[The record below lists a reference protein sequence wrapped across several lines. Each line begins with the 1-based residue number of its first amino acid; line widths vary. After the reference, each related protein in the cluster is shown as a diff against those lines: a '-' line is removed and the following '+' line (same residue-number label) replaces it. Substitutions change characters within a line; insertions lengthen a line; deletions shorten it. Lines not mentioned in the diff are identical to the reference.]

1 MIIKSKAN
9 IRVFLDSF
17 QVFSQWDGTK
27 HYFQFE
33 DGLPSGS
40 ITLMK
45 YPDGTFTL
53 YQKNKYFWD
62 TKEQPYS
69 TGELLSKLWYYRKHL
84 NTSIKKQKKQ
94 P

>member
-1 MIIKSKAN
+1 MIIKSKDN
-9 IRVFLDSF
+9 IREFLDSF
-17 QVFSQWDGTK
+17 DSFSQWDGTK
-27 HYFQFE
+27 HYFHFE

-62 TKEQPYS
+62 TKEQPHCI
-69 TGELLSKLWYYRKHL
+69 GELLSKLWCYRKRINESL
-84 NTSIKKQKKQ
+84 KKGKNE
-94 P
+94 

>member
-9 IRVFLDSF
+9 IREFLDSF
-17 QVFSQWDGTK
+17 ESYSQWDGKK
-27 HYFQFE
+27 HYFYFN
-33 DGLPSGS
+33 DGLPDGS

-62 TKEQPYS
+62 TKEQHY
-69 TGELLSKLWYYRKHL
+69 GIRELLSKVWYYRRHV
-84 NTSIKKQKKQ
+84 NHSIRVQKKQ